1 MANKVW
7 VVHWGSGTIDDDG
20 NVSSYCGVHS
30 VHTSKESAKKS
41 LTLCKDNL
49 VEDIKNPYIE
59 DAESEEE
66 LQEQLN
72 DLELEVYGSENEEYF
87 EIDYTSWDVRNE
99 IYVGI
104 SEQELK

>member
-7 VVHWGSGTIDDDG
+7 VVHWGSGTLDDDG

-30 VHTSKESAKKS
+30 VYSSKDSAKKG
-41 LTLCKDNL
+41 LTLCKDKL
-49 VEDIKNPYIE
+49 IEDIKNPYIE
-59 DAESEEE
+59 DAETKEE

-72 DLELEVYGSENEEYF
+72 DLKLEVYGSENEEYF
-87 EIDYTSWDVRNE
+87 EIDYTSCDVRNE

-104 SEQELK
+104 SEQEFK